1 MRAAAIIVG
10 LLLLPQGEVLLLR
23 AKLQTVAEC
32 GAMQQRMTT
41 MTRSAQVS
49 ETVRIYRYAVR
60 QPNRRC
66 AICVQVERMFHG
78 GREWLSALPPPPP
91 LERTPLSTARGPTR
105 ASAQLRAGQ
114 PSRTAPAVPY
124 SSSRFDPPAPPA
136 SSVVAVLPYVQD
148 LVRCAGGRRVLGLL
162 LLQGLSP
169 SLPPVRVNARAR
181 DAKSEPRSHYC
192 IPFTSAD
199 CSAAHMRDCFISA
212 AEPPRFDLNRCR
224 DHRAAATER
233 ARMAVA
239 KPAKDTFVLSC
250 TTAYTATGMY
260 LHPQMKMQ
268 NASLGLMRNLKR
280 SAEASPEEHAAILHG
295 IEKRGLLQRA
305 QSVAS

>member
-1 MRAAAIIVG
+1 MRAA
-10 LLLLPQGEVLLLR
+10 
-23 AKLQTVAEC
+23 
-32 GAMQQRMTT
+32 GA
-41 MTRSAQVS
+41 
-49 ETVRIYRYAVR
+49 
-60 QPNRRC
+60 
-66 AICVQVERMFHG
+66 
-78 GREWLSALPPPPP
+78 LS
-91 LERTPLSTARGPTR
+91 
-105 ASAQLRAGQ
+105 
-114 PSRTAPAVPY
+114 
-124 SSSRFDPPAPPA
+124 
-136 SSVVAVLPYVQD
+136 
-148 LVRCAGGRRVLGLL
+148 L
-162 LLQGLSP
+162 LLQAVKLPPSPLITCRSRLQLHSHAGQAARALLSP
-169 SLPPVRVNARAR
+169 SLPPVRVNARVR
-181 DAKSEPRSHYC
+181 DANSEPRSHYC

-250 TTAYTATGMY
+250 ATAYTATGMY

-268 NASLGLMRNLKR
+268 NASLGLMRSLKR
-280 SAEASPEEHAAILHG
+280 SAEASPEDHAAILHG